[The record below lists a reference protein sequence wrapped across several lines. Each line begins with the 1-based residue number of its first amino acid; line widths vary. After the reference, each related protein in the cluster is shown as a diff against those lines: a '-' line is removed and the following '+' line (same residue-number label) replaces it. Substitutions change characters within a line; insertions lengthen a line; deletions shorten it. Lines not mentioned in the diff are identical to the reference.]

1 MVVTSCH
8 LNGTFDRLSAGIGK
22 KHGVGERRL
31 TQSFGQP
38 LLTWDFIQVGD
49 MQQLGRLTG
58 YSFNQMGVAMPEN
71 AYGNPPGKIEMHVTV
86 FIG

>member
-1 MVVTSCH
+1 
-8 LNGTFDRLSAGIGK
+8 
-22 KHGVGERRL
+22 
-31 TQSFGQP
+31 
-38 LLTWDFIQVGD
+38 